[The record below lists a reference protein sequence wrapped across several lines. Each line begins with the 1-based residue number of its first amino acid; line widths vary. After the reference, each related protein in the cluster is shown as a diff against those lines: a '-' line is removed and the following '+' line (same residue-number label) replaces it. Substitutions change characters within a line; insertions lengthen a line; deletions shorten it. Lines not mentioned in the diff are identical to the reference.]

1 MPSTPRTPTR
11 QLSGYL
17 GRVGQPPRRLLDRCR
32 ADGISAP
39 QPMRTLIALDVV
51 YSWHLGD
58 LSDHPE
64 TPTPR

>member
-11 QLSGYL
+11 QLPGYL
-17 GRVGQPPRRLLDRCR
+17 GRVGQKPRRFLDRRR

-39 QPMRTLIALDVV
+39 QPIRTLIALNVV
-51 YSWHLGD
+51 HSWHLGD
-58 LSDHPE
+58 LADHPE